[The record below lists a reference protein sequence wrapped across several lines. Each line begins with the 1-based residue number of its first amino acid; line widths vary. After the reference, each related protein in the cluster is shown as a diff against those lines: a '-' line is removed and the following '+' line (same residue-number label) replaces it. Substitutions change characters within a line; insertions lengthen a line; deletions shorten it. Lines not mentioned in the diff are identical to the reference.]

1 MRCARGGSLEVGKLA
16 DLVVLDLPSIQDL
29 AANPELSLEME
40 DRILLTLVEGK
51 VGYIRDGFVF

>member
-1 MRCARGGSLEVGKLA
+1 
-16 DLVVLDLPSIQDL
+16 VLDLPSIQDL